1 MYFTA
6 YTPIFPYEVTMRMI
20 PNFLPRGHGMYV
32 IIRSETKEE
41 IIAGCYCRLSDDDDR
56 DGTSVSIETQMRIL
70 SDYCREHH
78 FTVYDQYCDDGFTG
92 TNFNRPSFK
101 RMMRDAEAKFDR
113 LYDDRLD
120 GILSDKKFKELS
132 AKCEAEQESAS
143 ARLAELKSQAA
154 DRTDSV
160 QGITQFM
167 KTAEQ
172 YDEVTELDKELLN
185 RLVDSIVVGD
195 RIKTANGC
203 EQVVTVNYKFIGEI

>member
-1 MYFTA
+1 MYDEL
-6 YTPIFPYEVTMRMI
+6 YEVVLRDIQQMLYEVK
-20 PNFLPRGHGMYV
+20 NN
-32 IIRSETKEE
+32 KEE
-41 IIAGCYCRLSDDDDR
+41 FLRMVMAKINADDANEGQQIEREIEVLEKRIAEL
-56 DGTSVSIETQMRIL
+56 
-70 SDYCREHH
+70 
-78 FTVYDQYCDDGFTG
+78 
-92 TNFNRPSFK
+92 
-101 RMMRDAEAKFDR
+101 EAKFDR

-143 ARLAELKSQAA
+143 ARLAELKSQVA

-160 QGITQFM
+160 EGIAQFM

-203 EQVVTVNYKFIGEI
+203 EQVVTVNYKFFGKI

>member
-1 MYFTA
+1 MYDEL
-6 YTPIFPYEVTMRMI
+6 YEVVLRDIQQMLYEVK
-20 PNFLPRGHGMYV
+20 NN
-32 IIRSETKEE
+32 KEE
-41 IIAGCYCRLSDDDDR
+41 FLRMVMAKINADDVSEGQQIEREIEALEKRIAEL
-56 DGTSVSIETQMRIL
+56 
-70 SDYCREHH
+70 
-78 FTVYDQYCDDGFTG
+78 
-92 TNFNRPSFK
+92 
-101 RMMRDAEAKFDR
+101 EAKFDR

-143 ARLAELKSQAA
+143 ARLAELKAQAA

-160 QGITQFM
+160 QGIAQFM